1 LKGVR
6 VRFAPSP
13 TGMLHI
19 GGARTAL
26 FNWLFAR
33 SNEGKFILR
42 LEDTDLTRS
51 SEDSARK
58 IMEDLQW
65 LGLGWD
71 EGPDKGGPFGPYRQ
85 SERLPIYKKYLQK
98 LLQENKA
105 YYCFCTGQE
114 LQAEREKAQQE
125 KRDYKYGRTCRSL
138 SRKEVDER
146 FQEGK
151 KAVIRLKVPDTGQ
164 TVVHD
169 LIRGKV
175 EFTNRLFDDF
185 IIARSDGW
193 PTYNFAVAVDDYTM
207 NITHVI
213 RAEEHLSNTPKQLL
227 IYEALDF
234 QPPEFAHVS
243 MILAPDR
250 SKLSKRHGATSVKEF
265 RDEGYLPESLV
276 NYLALLGWATGED
289 KDFWDI
295 EEMVEKFR
303 LEDMSRSP
311 AIYDKKKLNWMNGHY
326 LSRIDLSRI
335 TVLLESEAKA
345 RGWLAKDNRQEY
357 FYQVID
363 LVRSRA
369 KTVNEIPEQAAY
381 FFEEFNFYNEKGIK
395 KYFCKDNSLKILYK
409 VLEIIEESQTFAADE
424 LEKNLREQAEKM
436 KIKAA
441 DMIHPA
447 RLALSGRTVT
457 PGLFEVMELLGKDRC
472 ALRIKKAINFIKT
485 KNN

>member
-1 LKGVR
+1 MKGVR

-13 TGMLHI
+13 TGKLHI

-51 SEDSARK
+51 SEDSARS
-58 IMEDLQW
+58 IIEDLQW
-65 LGLGWD
+65 LGLNWD

-85 SERLPIYKKYLQK
+85 SERLPVYRKYLQK

-105 YYCFCTGQE
+105 YYCFCSAQE

-125 KRDYKYGRTCRSL
+125 KRDYKYSGKCRSL
-138 SRKEVDER
+138 SKNMIEKY

-151 KAVIRLKVPDTGQ
+151 KAVIRLKVPDAGQ

-175 EFTNRLFDDF
+175 EFANTLFDDF
-185 IIARSDGW
+185 IIARSDGR

-213 RAEEHLSNTPKQLL
+213 RAEEHLSNTPKQML
-227 IYEALDF
+227 IYEALGF
-234 QPPEFAHVS
+234 QVPHFAHVS

-250 SKLSKRHGATSVKEF
+250 SKLSKRHGATSVEEF
-265 RDEGYLPESLV
+265 RNEGYLPESLV

-289 KDFWDI
+289 KDFRDV
-295 EEMVEKFR
+295 EEMIRKFR
-303 LEDMSRSP
+303 LEDISRSP
-311 AIYDKKKLNWMNGHY
+311 AIYDKKKLSWMNGHY
-326 LSRIDLSRI
+326 LCRINLSRI
-335 TVLLESEAKA
+335 VSLLEKEAKA
-345 RGWLAKDNRQEY
+345 KGWLEKDINQEY
-357 FYQVID
+357 FCQVVD

-369 KTVNEIPEQAAY
+369 KTVNEILDHAAY
-381 FFEEFNFYNEKGIK
+381 FFEEFDSYDEKGVE
-395 KYFCKDNSLKILYK
+395 KYFRKDNSLDILYK
-409 VLEIIEESQTFAADE
+409 VLEIIEENPSFTAGE
-424 LEKNLREQAEKM
+424 LEESLRLQAEKM
-436 KIKAA
+436 NIKAA
-441 DMIHPA
+441 DMIHPV
-447 RLALSGRTVT
+447 RLALSGRTAT
-457 PGLFEVMELLGKDRC
+457 PGLFEVMEILGRNRC
-472 ALRIKKAINFIKT
+472 ISRVKKAIECIK
-485 KNN
+485 KY